1 MILLILNS
9 PVVLLGASKA
19 VSHGIFPDAGQNA
32 PKMIL
37 ARSGGWVSCEWTLEP
52 IAFSTDTCVV
62 YSRLR
67 LHMRLDVL
75 AFVPIAVHILSR
87 ILQHCVFSCP
97 ALIISSC
104 VSS

>member
-52 IAFSTDTCVV
+52 IPSSTDTCFV
-62 YSRLR
+62 YSRFK
-67 LHMRLDVL
+67 LHTVSVRANSSAYLV
-75 AFVPIAVHILSR
+75 AYFAASCVFVPGLILSSG
-87 ILQHCVFSCP
+87 VGS
-97 ALIISSC
+97 
-104 VSS
+104 